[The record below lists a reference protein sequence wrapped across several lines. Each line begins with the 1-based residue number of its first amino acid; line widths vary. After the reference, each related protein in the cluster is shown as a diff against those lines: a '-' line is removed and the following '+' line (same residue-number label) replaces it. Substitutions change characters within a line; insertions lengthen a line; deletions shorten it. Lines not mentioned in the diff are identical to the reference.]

1 MKLQGFM
8 QDNRIKV
15 LKFLTNFNIGGTE
28 RQFVQMVQQ
37 MDLDRF
43 DLRLGCFARRGGFLP
58 LVESRGIPLTEF
70 TIRRL
75 YSPFTLW
82 RQLQFAHYLR
92 WNRFQVVHTYGFYP
106 NFFAVPAARLAGVPV
121 IIASIRDTGEV
132 WEPKKRLLQKA
143 VCKLATCVLAN
154 ADAVR
159 SQLIRDG
166 YNERKLAVI
175 RNGVD
180 LPRLDRREASGPI
193 RQEFGIPQDS
203 PIITVL
209 SRINELKGIQYFLD
223 ALPAVLTRVPNA
235 RFLIVGDGPARVG
248 LESYAQSKSFG
259 RSVIFTG
266 ARLDV
271 PKILQ
276 ETSISVL
283 PSLSEGLSNVLIESM
298 AAGVPVVATNVGGNP
313 EIVDEGTT
321 GLLVPPRD
329 ANALA
334 AAMLKLLSDPE
345 SAARMGSAGR
355 DRIER
360 RFSMGRAVHET
371 QQLYTTLLQSS
382 GRLIPEVGAT

>member
-1 MKLQGFM
+1 M

-28 RQFVQMVQQ
+28 RQFVQMVRQ

-43 DLRLGCFARRGGFLP
+43 DLHVGCFARRGGFLP
-58 LVESRGIPLTEF
+58 LVESRGIPLNAF
-70 TIRRL
+70 SIRRL
-75 YSPFTLW
+75 YSPLTTL
-82 RQLQFAHYLR
+82 RQLQFARYLR

-106 NFFAVPAARLAGVPV
+106 NFFAIPAARLAGVPV

-132 WEPKKRLLQKA
+132 WEPKKRLVQKA
-143 VCKLATCVLAN
+143 VCRLATCVLAN

-159 SQLIRDG
+159 RQLISDG
-166 YNERKLAVI
+166 YDERKLAVI
-175 RNGVD
+175 RNGID
-180 LPRLDRREASGPI
+180 LQRLDRIEASGPI
-193 RQEFGIPQDS
+193 RREFGIADDS

-209 SRINELKGIQYFLD
+209 SRLNELKGVQYFLD
-223 ALPAVLTRVPNA
+223 AIPSVRTWFPNA
-235 RFLIVGDGPARVG
+235 RFLIVGEGPARID
-248 LESYAQSKSFG
+248 LEFYARSKG
-259 RSVIFTG
+259 IGGAAIFTG
-266 ARLDV
+266 VRMDA

-298 AAGVPVVATNVGGNP
+298 AAGLPVVATDVGGNP
-313 EIVDEGTT
+313 ELVDNGTT

-334 AAMLKLLSDPE
+334 KAMLQLLSSPE
-345 SAARMGSAGR
+345 TAARMGSAGR
-355 DRIER
+355 ERIER

-371 QQLYTTLLQSS
+371 QQLYTSLLQSS
-382 GRLIPEVGAT
+382 GRLVPEVRAT